1 MPTEY
6 FKDKTQIKTLKEV
19 LLHELPAGVYV
30 SITSEGWRVGFTY
43 IDHEDLFIHSLDS
56 KFLSQKVKSVKK
68 VSDPAFNVSIY
79 EVSVE

>member
-6 FKDKTQIKTLKEV
+6 FREKATTKILKEV
-19 LLHELPAGVYV
+19 LLQEVPVNTYV
-30 SITSEGWRVGFTY
+30 SITSGGWRVGFTY

-56 KFLSQKVKSVKK
+56 KFLSQNVRSVRK
-68 VSDPAFNVSIY
+68 VSDPAFTVPIY

>member
-6 FKDKTQIKTLKEV
+6 FREKAQTKTLKEV
-19 LLHELPAGVYV
+19 LLHELPANTYV

-56 KFLSQKVKSVKK
+56 KFLSQKVKSARR
-68 VSDPAFNVSIY
+68 VSDPAFPVSMY